1 VDVAQTLASC
11 GKTTQGL
18 AAVAQLRAAGL
29 SPAGI
34 SRALRA
40 DAIVRV
46 HRRVYALA
54 PLPGL
59 TRFVVTD
66 AGVSPEY
73 VAHVRAAL
81 MSLGPGAAARCRTA
95 AAVRGWAMLVEPA
108 RTLEIAVPHG
118 SRRPSLKGVDV
129 TERRRLSCEVLVA
142 LAETAPIAVTSAVQ
156 TVIDCALSL
165 SLLQAV
171 VICDSALRARD
182 VTVEGL
188 RAAARALPG
197 VRDAGRVR
205 QVLDLCDPESGSVLE
220 TVLRVRMLLDGI
232 IGFATQQV
240 LLDGLGQ
247 HVLRADFVFAEAK
260 LVVEVDGEKW
270 HQDPTRDR
278 KRDNTLAALGW
289 RVLRYRWAE
298 VVHEPR
304 VVLDEI
310 RDAIRTATSDG
321 QSVAAPMGAAA

>member
-1 VDVAQTLASC
+1 
-11 GKTTQGL
+11 L

-29 SPAGI
+29 SRAGI

-40 DAIVRV
+40 NAIARI

-54 PLPGL
+54 PLPGW

-66 AGVSPEY
+66 AGVTPEY

-81 MSLGPGAAARCRTA
+81 LSLGPGAAAQRRTA
-95 AAVRGWAMLVEPA
+95 AAVRGWAMLIEPS
-108 RTLEIAVPHG
+108 RTLEIAVPHR
-118 SRRPSLKGVDV
+118 SRRSSLKGVKV
-129 TERRRLSCEVLVA
+129 TERRWLVCHDVVA
-142 LAETAPIAVTSAVQ
+142 LPDTAPIAVTSAVQ
-156 TVIDCALSL
+156 TVLDCALSL
-165 SLLQAV
+165 SLLEAV

-182 VTVEGL
+182 VTVEAL

-220 TVLRVRMLLDGI
+220 SVLRVRMILDGI
-232 IGFATQQV
+232 TGFATQQV
-240 LLDGLGQ
+240 LRDRLGQ
-247 HVLRADFVFAEAK
+247 HVLRADFVFAEAR

-270 HQDPTRDR
+270 HQDVTRDR
-278 KRDNTLAALGW
+278 KRDNALAALGW

-298 VVHEPR
+298 VVHDPAA
-304 VVLDEI
+304 VLSEI
-310 RDAIRTATSDG
+310 RAATPTATSDG
-321 QSVAAPMGAAA
+321 QCAAAPIGAAA